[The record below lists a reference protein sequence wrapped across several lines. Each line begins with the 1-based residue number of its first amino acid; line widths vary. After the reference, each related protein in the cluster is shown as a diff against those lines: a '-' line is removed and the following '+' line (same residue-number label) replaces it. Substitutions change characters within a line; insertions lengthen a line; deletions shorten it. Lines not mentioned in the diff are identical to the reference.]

1 MPEASAIAHAPA
13 HAKINLALA
22 VAPPDGSGM
31 HPIASWFAPIVLAD
45 DVTITTRDAP
55 PERPLVIE
63 WADDAPIP
71 AELRAAIDWPAED
84 DLAMKALR
92 ALEQRTGDPL
102 HAEIRIA
109 KRIPAGA
116 GLAGGSSNAATTLRL
131 LNQLYE
137 LDLSPEDLRETAA
150 ALGSDIAFFIDD
162 RDDLA
167 APPRAALVTGLGDR
181 IERLPLSETHL
192 ALIVPDFPCPTG
204 AVYRAFDELD
214 EPHPF
219 DPAAVEAMAR
229 AGAPDGEQLFNDLAE
244 AAERVEFVL
253 GSIRSRATQITGA
266 PAHVTGS
273 GSALFIVCENDRDAR
288 ARAAAA
294 SAELTGC
301 AAFATRTV

>member
-1 MPEASAIAHAPA
+1 MPEASAPA

-22 VAPPDGSGM
+22 VAPPDESGM
-31 HPIASWFAPIVLAD
+31 HPIASWFASIALAD
-45 DVTITTRDAP
+45 DVTIATRDAP

-63 WADDAPIP
+63 WAEDAPMP
-71 AELRAAIDWPAED
+71 SPIDWPAEK
-84 DLAMKALR
+84 DLALRALR
-92 ALEQRTGDPL
+92 ALEQRAGDPL
-102 HAEIRIA
+102 HAEIRIT

-116 GLAGGSSNAATTLRL
+116 GLAGGSSNAATTLKL
-131 LNQLYE
+131 LNHLFE
-137 LDLSPEDLRETAA
+137 LDLSPQDLRETAA
-150 ALGSDIAFFIDD
+150 TLGSDIAFFIDEAED
-162 RDDLA
+162 PA
-167 APPRAALVTGLGDR
+167 APPRAAFVSGLGDH
-181 IERLPLSETHL
+181 IERLPLAETHL
-192 ALIVPDFPCPTG
+192 ALIVPDFLCPTG
-204 AVYRAFDELD
+204 AVYKAFDELQ
-214 EPHPF
+214 EHHPF

-273 GSALFIVCENDRDAR
+273 GSALFIVGENEPDAR